1 MKKAIV
7 IGGTGMVGTQLI
19 KQLVMNGDY
28 SEVVSLVRRRSGFSH
43 HKLNEQLIDFDKP
56 QEYKILIEGDV
67 LFSALGTT
75 RANAKSKD
83 AQYRVDF
90 EYQFEVAKIAAQQGI
105 KKYVLVSS
113 AGVNANSGNFYLRMK
128 GQLDDAIQ
136 LLGFETTS
144 IIRPGQL
151 DGNRKEKRTGEKI
164 SLAIMYFINSIGL
177 FRKYRPIKASEVA
190 RALINAAAKPKTAIY
205 TLSEV
210 FELAR

>member
-1 MKKAIV
+1 MRKAIV
-7 IGGTGMVGTQLI
+7 IGSTGMVGSELV
-19 KQLVMNGDY
+19 KQLVMSSEY

-43 HKLNEQLIDFDKP
+43 PRLNEQLIDFDKP
-56 QEYKILIEGDV
+56 EEYKKLIDGDV

-90 EYQFEVAKIAAQQGI
+90 EYQFEVAKIAAARGV
-105 KKYVLVSS
+105 KHFVLVSS
-113 AGVNANSGNFYLRMK
+113 AGAKAASGNFYLRMK
-128 GQLDDAIQ
+128 GQLDDAVQ
-136 LLGFETTS
+136 TLGFETVQ

-151 DGNRKEKRTGEKI
+151 DGNRAERRTGEKI

-177 FRKYRPIKASEVA
+177 FRKYRPIQAAEVA